1 MEIWSEV
8 KPEAVMDKNINI
20 KGMSEQIEEIEERI
34 SQIEEYL

>member
-1 MEIWSEV
+1 
-8 KPEAVMDKNINI
+8 MDKDINI